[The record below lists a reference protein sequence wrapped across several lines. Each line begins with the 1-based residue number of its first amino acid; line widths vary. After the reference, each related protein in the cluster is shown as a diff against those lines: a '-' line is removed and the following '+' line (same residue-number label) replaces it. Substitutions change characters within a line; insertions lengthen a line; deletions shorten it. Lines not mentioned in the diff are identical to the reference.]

1 MDKAK
6 KAKLAEL
13 RKKKLEQKQL
23 TELQRHQDLVDAFNG
38 LRDLFVT
45 QNKESIRVTSQLL
58 VKLDKLGSFKPELNA
73 VKEAIENLPTVDNI
87 KISNLHELA
96 SLQKE
101 VDLTEVKEAINDLS
115 ESIAK
120 QAMDS
125 VSITNRKPEEYI
137 PFRRVIQ
144 QNGKLIFDDDPM
156 HVNVLGGGGGGRS
169 FVQKEL
175 TRNGDSIAVV
185 NPDGT
190 PLSGG
195 GSGASYQVFNDKVTD
210 SDLIYIGKSL
220 PGSGEDSSAWQIK
233 RYQKSTGK
241 LTFASNDATFT
252 HRWDQR
258 TGYDY

>member
-6 KAKLAEL
+6 KARLAEL

-23 TELQRHQDLVDAFNG
+23 TEQQRHQDLVDAFNG
-38 LRDLFVT
+38 LRDLFIT
-45 QNKESIRVTSQLL
+45 QNKEAIRTTSQLL
-58 VKLDKLGSFKPELNA
+58 VKLDQLGSFKSELNA
-73 VKEAIENLPTVDNI
+73 VKEAIKNI
-87 KISNLHELA
+87 PVANDVKISNLSELA
-96 SLQKE
+96 NLQKE
-101 VDLTEVKEAINDLS
+101 VDLTEVKLAINELA

-120 QAMDS
+120 QAIDA
-125 VSITNRKPEEYI
+125 VSITNKKPEEYI
-137 PFRRVIQ
+137 PFRRVIEK
-144 QNGKLIFDDDPM
+144 NGKLVFDDSPAQ
-156 HVNVLGGGGGGRS
+156 VNVLGGGGGGKS

-185 NPDGT
+185 NPDGSPIT
-190 PLSGG
+190 GG

-220 PGSGEDSSAWQIK
+220 PGSAEDSSAWQIK